1 MEFTDAI
8 VVVTGAA
15 GNLGRAVVRL
25 FLESGAMVCSVDHK
39 EGRLEDQFDTN
50 RLPGGLLLYNSFD
63 LTNLDQTMKLADQIE
78 EDVGVPEILINTVGG
93 FTYGEAVHQMS
104 QKTWD
109 RMFDLNVNTVLNT
122 AKAFVPAMVTEK
134 RGKIVQVAS
143 RSGLQ
148 AGAQNA
154 AYASAKS
161 VVIRLTESMAAE
173 LLPHRIRVNCV
184 LPGIIDTPENR
195 EAMPNADFAKWVP
208 PEDVGKVI
216 RFLASEES
224 AGVSGAA
231 IPIYGRS

>member
-50 RLPGGLLLYNSFD
+50 RLPGRLLLYNSFD

-184 LPGIIDTPENR
+184 LPGIIDTPENQ